1 MKPLLLSYNLI
12 RAKEEGEEGEA
23 EEEAGL
29 AGNIKTAVTDPDL
42 DSCDCES
49 LGRLWVCSA

>member
-12 RAKEEGEEGEA
+12 RAKEEGEGDEEA

-29 AGNIKTAVTDPDL
+29 AGNIKTAVNR
-42 DSCDCES
+42 S
-49 LGRLWVCSA
+49 LFLIVAK